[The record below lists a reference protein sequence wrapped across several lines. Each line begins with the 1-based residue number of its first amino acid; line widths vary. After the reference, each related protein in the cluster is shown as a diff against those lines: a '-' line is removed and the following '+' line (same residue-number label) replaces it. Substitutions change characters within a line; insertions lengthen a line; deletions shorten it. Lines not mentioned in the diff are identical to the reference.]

1 MDICHVGDFFFAL
14 KPQNDVGRETG
25 REIAKVDIP
34 GASPKYQDMGKGEST
49 YNWSGALIGDDA
61 LTQAISIEKEKDKG
75 TTLVFSYGAIYTS
88 VRIRK
93 FNYKIKRFDLIK
105 YDIEL
110 VEDVS
115 DDEAT
120 TNQNIV
126 ISNVQN
132 QLGTTSAP
140 VVALKQG
147 QDLYS
152 LASDYN
158 VDWQT
163 IAKVNNIT
171 NPRKLAIG
179 MLLTIPV

>member
-1 MDICHVGDFFFAL
+1 LDICHVGDFFFAL
-14 KPQNDVGRETG
+14 KPQNEISKETN

-34 GASPKYQDMGKGEST
+34 GAGPVYQDMGRGEST
-49 YNWSGALIGDDA
+49 YSWSGALIGDDA
-61 LTQAISIEKEKDKG
+61 LTQAISIEKVKDSG
-75 TTLVFSYGAIYTS
+75 TVQVFSFGAIYTS

-93 FNYKIKRFDLIK
+93 FTYKIKRFNLIK

-115 DDEAT
+115 DQEAT

-132 QLGTTSAP
+132 SLGTTSSP
-140 VVALKQG
+140 VIQLKQG

-152 LASDYN
+152 LANKYN

-171 NPRKLAIG
+171 NPRKLTVG
-179 MLLTIPV
+179 MILTIPV